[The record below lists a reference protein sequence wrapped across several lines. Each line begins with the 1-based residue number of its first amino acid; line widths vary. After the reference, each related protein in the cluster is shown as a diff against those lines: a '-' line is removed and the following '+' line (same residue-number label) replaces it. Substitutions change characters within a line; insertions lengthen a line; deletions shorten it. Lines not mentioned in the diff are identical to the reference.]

1 MRLYSSRMKIMNL
14 APPLISVVTTTL
26 NCQSDIEITAA
37 SIACQSIQP
46 YEWII
51 QDACSTDQTTARA
64 TNIFPVA
71 KVYSENDR
79 GIYDA
84 MNKAVN
90 NCKGDWIY
98 FLQAGDF
105 FASFNS
111 LEILSSAIACN
122 SDAHILISPVWEVAI
137 NGDINLRV
145 PGSITDK
152 YHSLKD
158 GSFAHSQNHWLTDMP
173 CHQGIIVKRELL
185 ESIKFDT
192 NMKVSADWD
201 HLLKCIS
208 LGFKAKE
215 LNISPISWYPNGG
228 YSHENSDLWIMN
240 VIEICSKYADYSKVL
255 QHFSESLL
263 HHKELKRGRM
273 LRRSLIEKLLAKSM
287 TNFKS

>member
-1 MRLYSSRMKIMNL
+1 MKIINSTS
-14 APPLISVVTTTL
+14 PLISVVTTTL
-26 NCQSDIEITAA
+26 NCQSEIEITAA
-37 SIACQSIQP
+37 SISCQSIHP
-46 YEWII
+46 CEWII
-51 QDACSTDQTTARA
+51 QDACSTDQTIGKA
-64 TNIFPVA
+64 TNIFPA
-71 KVYSENDR
+71 SKVYSEHDR

-84 MNKAVN
+84 MNKSVH
-90 NCKGDWIY
+90 NCRGDWIY

-105 FASFNS
+105 FASYNS
-111 LEILSSAIACN
+111 LEILTYAIACN

-152 YHSLKD
+152 YYSLRD
-158 GSFAHSQNHWLTDMP
+158 GSFAQSQNHWLTDMP

-215 LNISPISWYPNGG
+215 LNIPPISWYPNGG
-228 YSHENSDLWIMN
+228 YSYENSDMWITN
-240 VIEICSKYADYSKVL
+240 VIEICSKYADPSKV
-255 QHFSESLL
+255 QEHFSESLL
-263 HHKELKRGRM
+263 YHKKLKRERM
-273 LRRSLIEKLLAKSM
+273 LRQSQIKKLLENSM

>member
-1 MRLYSSRMKIMNL
+1 MHLYSSRMKIINS

-37 SIACQSIQP
+37 SIACQSNHP
-46 YEWII
+46 YEWIV

-64 TNIFPVA
+64 TNIFPET
-71 KVYSENDR
+71 KVYSENDC

-137 NGDINLRV
+137 NGDLNLRV

-152 YHSLKD
+152 YYSLKD
-158 GSFAHSQNHWLTDMP
+158 GSFAQSQNHWLADMP

-185 ESIKFDT
+185 ESTKFDT

-208 LGFKAKE
+208 MGFKAKE
-215 LNISPISWYPNGG
+215 LNIPPISWYPNGG
-228 YSHENSDLWIMN
+228 YSHENSDVWIMD
-240 VIEICSKYADYSKVL
+240 VIEICSKYTDSSQVL
-255 QHFSESLL
+255 HHFSESLL
-263 HHKELKRGRM
+263 YHKRLKRERM
-273 LRRSLIEKLLAKSM
+273 LRRSQIGKLLEKTMAS
-287 TNFKS
+287 FRP

>member
-1 MRLYSSRMKIMNL
+1 MKIINSTS
-14 APPLISVVTTTL
+14 PLISVVTTTL
-26 NCQSDIEITAA
+26 NCQSEIEITAA
-37 SIACQSIQP
+37 SIACQSNHP

-51 QDACSTDQTTARA
+51 QDACSTDQTIARA
-64 TNIFPVA
+64 TNIFPA
-71 KVYSENDR
+71 SKVYSENDH

-84 MNKAVN
+84 MNKAVH

-105 FASFNS
+105 FASYNS
-111 LEILSSAIACN
+111 LEILIYAIACN

-152 YHSLKD
+152 YYSLRD
-158 GSFAHSQNHWLTDMP
+158 GSFAQSQNHWLTDMP

-215 LNISPISWYPNGG
+215 LNIPPISWYPNGG
-228 YSHENSDLWIMN
+228 YSYENSDMWITN
-240 VIEICSKYADYSKVL
+240 VIEICSKYADPSKV
-255 QHFSESLL
+255 QEHFSESLL
-263 HHKELKRGRM
+263 YHKKLKRERM
-273 LRRSLIEKLLAKSM
+273 LRQSQIKRLLENSM